1 MTEKPY
7 FLAVVG
13 PTASGKSA
21 LAEALALRLS
31 GEIIS
36 CDSMQIYRG
45 MDIGTAKPTPAE
57 RARVPYHL
65 VDILSPFEDFSAADY
80 AQAADAAIA
89 DVRKRAR
96 LPILCG
102 GTGLYLETLLRGAP
116 RTPAADPVIRERL
129 AAEAEKVG
137 SEALYARLAAVDP
150 VSAAAIHPNN
160 VRRVLRALEIAET
173 TGLPK
178 SEWDRQNADPSLRY
192 RAAVICLTFKDRNLL
207 YERIEK
213 RVTEMFRAGL
223 IQETRALQEAGVF
236 ERSATAAAAIG
247 YKEIL
252 PYLSGQCD
260 LETARNTLILSTKH
274 YAKRQITWFSARP
287 YIHKLPVDADGK
299 MRNFEEI
306 VNNAL
311 KLKKEIDCMI

>member
-96 LPILCG
+96 LHTARSSLPFLPQKSALAYSVRRDG
-102 GTGLYLETLLRGAP
+102 ALPGNAAARGA
-116 RTPAADPVIRERL
+116 TD
-129 AAEAEKVG
+129 
-137 SEALYARLAAVDP
+137 
-150 VSAAAIHPNN
+150 
-160 VRRVLRALEIAET
+160 
-173 TGLPK
+173 
-178 SEWDRQNADPSLRY
+178 
-192 RAAVICLTFKDRNLL
+192 
-207 YERIEK
+207 
-213 RVTEMFRAGL
+213 AG
-223 IQETRALQEAGVF
+223 G
-236 ERSATAAAAIG
+236 
-247 YKEIL
+247 
-252 PYLSGQCD
+252 
-260 LETARNTLILSTKH
+260 
-274 YAKRQITWFSARP
+274 
-287 YIHKLPVDADGK
+287 
-299 MRNFEEI
+299 
-306 VNNAL
+306 
-311 KLKKEIDCMI
+311 

>member
-178 SEWDRQNADPSLRY
+178 SEWDRQNADPSLRD
-192 RAAVICLTFKDRNLL
+192 RAAVICLTFEDRNLL